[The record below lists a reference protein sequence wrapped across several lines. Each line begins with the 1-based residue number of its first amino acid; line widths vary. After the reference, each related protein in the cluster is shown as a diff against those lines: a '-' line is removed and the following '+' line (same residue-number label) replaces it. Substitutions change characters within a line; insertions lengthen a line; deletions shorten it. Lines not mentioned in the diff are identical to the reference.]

1 VTEPRLLLRSRDRQG
16 AVDLPCRV
24 TPVNQQAL
32 HDALNPDIHRCLTV
46 AAPFREFTQC
56 RAWERQSPD
65 WPPSPL
71 QRHCNIAP
79 PSVSPGRDTF
89 GEDSFYNSR
98 PTAGAMIFN
107 CDIKC
112 SS

>member
-1 VTEPRLLLRSRDRQG
+1 LLLFSSILSP
-16 AVDLPCRV
+16 A
-24 TPVNQQAL
+24 
-32 HDALNPDIHRCLTV
+32 
-46 AAPFREFTQC
+46 FREFAQR

-65 WPPSPL
+65 WPPLPL
-71 QRHCNIAP
+71 QRHRNIAP